1 MYAAEFLRLPALKP
15 ALSVAA
21 LAAVLAGC
29 ADTTHTLENT
39 SNLTREELVALCAD
53 LEMRA
58 KQDCTWNVQ
67 QQPSS
72 MENRQ
77 TWEVNCQARRDSA
90 RRSYDNVCLDGRT
103 ELPEMNARPD

>member
-1 MYAAEFLRLPALKP
+1 MYTAEFLRLHALKP

-21 LAAVLAGC
+21 LTAVLTGC
-29 ADTTHTLENT
+29 AETTHTLENT
-39 SNLTREELVALCAD
+39 SNLTREELVALCSD
-53 LEMRA
+53 LAMRA

-67 QQPSS
+67 QQPSR

-90 RRSYDNVCLDGRT
+90 RRSYENVCLDGRT
-103 ELPEMNARPD
+103 ELPEVNPRPD